1 MLATAGVF
9 AVCVPVLGINL
20 QQPMLMPVPIWKISN
35 ARLRVVA
42 IVALCVN
49 AASLCAQAPTML
61 PGTAPDSSQIMTVMA
76 NSMRLLK
83 PARFALDHRADL
95 ALTPVQV
102 SLLEQ
107 LVIAQRDSADVR
119 HTRLIAL
126 TQTMIAK
133 RPPSG
138 FIAAM
143 QWTGAADEQ
152 AIKDSACQQS
162 VVQAEGLINLVRDR
176 HAVGAVLTPAQIA
189 QLPMMEAS
197 DMMSGMK
204 KP

>member
-1 MLATAGVF
+1 M
-9 AVCVPVLGINL
+9 IM
-20 QQPMLMPVPIWKISN
+20 PMPIWKIST
-35 ARLRVVA
+35 ARSRIVA

-49 AASLCAQAPTML
+49 AAPLWAQTPAVL
-61 PGTAPDSSQIMTVMA
+61 PVTAPDSSQIMSMMA

-83 PARFALDHRADL
+83 PARFVLDHKADL
-95 ALTPVQV
+95 ALTPEQV
-102 SLLEQ
+102 SLLEH
-107 LVIAQRDSADVR
+107 LVVAQRDSASVR
-119 HTRLIAL
+119 QTRLIAL
-126 TQTMIAK
+126 THTTTAK
-133 RPPSG
+133 LPLNG
-138 FIAAM
+138 FLAAM
-143 QWTGAADEQ
+143 QWTGTADEQ

-197 DMMSGMK
+197 DMMNGMK